1 MKQVLLA
8 EGESQVWKGP
18 YKRTWQDHRGSHRR
32 IQDQPCMV
40 HAEGSRVILI
50 TFGPCDLTP
59 IAGSIWGILILP
71 QEGWVKPCCSTHR
84 REEMKG
90 PQLPGTLEIAQCLS
104 RSALQKAEDFCTD
117 FLILQGEKKKI
128 ESFWAL
134 LHN

>member
-1 MKQVLLA
+1 MA
-8 EGESQVWKGP
+8 
-18 YKRTWQDHRGSHRR
+18 
-32 IQDQPCMV
+32 

-71 QEGWVKPCCSTHR
+71 QEGWVKPCCSTHG

-90 PQLPGTLEIAQCLS
+90 PRLPGTLEIAQCLS

-117 FLILQGEKKKI
+117 FLILQGGKKKKI
-128 ESFWAL
+128 ESFRAL
-134 LHN
+134 LHNCLLRISHLLVPLSGMQWDFT